1 MALVSASSPALGAG
15 VLHGDVTVR
24 DHRPLRCVPE
34 CGQWTY
40 PIVSRL
46 DGGDCL
52 LLRLLQV
59 ACRHRVDS
67 ESTVY
72 SHCEQTVW
80 SSWTNRRSGVKLRE
94 LPVAVAGLTTMWS
107 RSPSVRLTRVTA
119 ATLRLTER
127 DRGSVDG
134 DL

>member
-1 MALVSASSPALGAG
+1 M
-15 VLHGDVTVR
+15 
-24 DHRPLRCVPE
+24 
-34 CGQWTY
+34 
-40 PIVSRL
+40 SRL

-67 ESTVY
+67 EDIVY

-80 SSWTNRRSGVKLRE
+80 SSWTNRGSGVELRE

-107 RSPSVRLTRVTA
+107 RSPSVRLTRVSGRH
-119 ATLRLTER
+119 ATP
-127 DRGSVDG
+127 D
-134 DL
+134 

>member
-1 MALVSASSPALGAG
+1 MSASSPVLGTG
-15 VLHGDVTVR
+15 VLHGDVTMR
-24 DHRPLRCVPE
+24 DHRPLRCVPA

-67 ESTVY
+67 EDIVY

-80 SSWTNRRSGVKLRE
+80 SSWTSRGSGVKLRE

-107 RSPSVRLTRVTA
+107 RSPSVRLTRVSGRHA
-119 ATLRLTER
+119 WP
-127 DRGSVDG
+127 D
-134 DL
+134 